1 MKDWFK
7 KFICFLKKRFVMKR
21 VGGFT
26 FVETLSV
33 LAIGAVLSTGTV
45 VSTTKLIELSKKT
58 AARSQINQF
67 SSALQS
73 YFLDCGRFPKS
84 EQGLNALWE
93 KPSVYPVPDNWDGPY
108 LEKKPGCDPWGSNYK
123 YVSAESEKLP
133 AGVPSQL
140 PYVVV
145 CFGADGQE
153 DTKMIN
159 GIFENEGDD
168 IVSWK

>member
-73 YFLDCGRFPKS
+73 
-84 EQGLNALWE
+84 
-93 KPSVYPVPDNWDGPY
+93 
-108 LEKKPGCDPWGSNYK
+108 
-123 YVSAESEKLP
+123 
-133 AGVPSQL
+133 
-140 PYVVV
+140 
-145 CFGADGQE
+145 
-153 DTKMIN
+153 
-159 GIFENEGDD
+159 
-168 IVSWK
+168 